1 MELGYKVKLRLEKIQ
16 RDFLRGGGT
25 LEKKPHLALLGKWS
39 CRYVV
44 DGKVF
49 WKQIIEGKYG
59 KEGAGWHSCEVR
71 GGYGV
76 DVWNAIRKGWD
87 LFFTRTSFEV
97 GGLGGGFVGRLRR
110 DGTLDFVPSL
120 GILMIG
126 SWTLLRPFSPYC
138 EQRRLEEDTDKLGRN
153 EDHLVFFEECSLF
166 CGRSGS
172 EFVFNNKIEERNCIL
187 WPGTGAR
194 VDGAGTLS
202 SGKGK

>member
-1 MELGYKVKLRLEKIQ
+1 MLLMEK
-16 RDFLRGGGT
+16 F
-25 LEKKPHLALLGKWS
+25 
-39 CRYVV
+39 
-44 DGKVF
+44 F

-76 DVWNAIRKGWD
+76 DIWNAIRKGWD

-97 GGLGGGFVGRLRR
+97 RGLGGGFVGRLRR

-138 EQRRLEEDTDKLGRN
+138 EQRQLEEDTERGNLLIPYFFTARNSKARILCNGGARKKGGAFAPPRHKLGRN